1 MRKAVKAV
9 ITIAVLLL
17 MFTSCQQRYIIP
29 MPPISSGNGSKPSV
43 TVPTEPTIP
52 AVEESKTETLTEKEY
67 SSKEI
72 SDMLSKGITKIVG
85 AGIDK
90 TIITLPDE
98 STITKSTG
106 TDKKLSVITVN
117 GDLLILE
124 NLTVKGDVGSDGTT
138 DDFPKGINV
147 QYSESNTSKV
157 VNIYLKNVK
166 MENFGHAI
174 SSGPLKTNYESNSNL
189 FTTNIY
195 IIDSTFENCHKGLY
209 INNLGDL
216 EVFGSTFSKM
226 GKQSTEGDVRTRS
239 GSAFDINQFAEG
251 GDIVF
256 YDSTFTDC
264 GGQGTSGA
272 IKIKVRGGSDETATD
287 IPSIDKIEG
296 SFDSVLIQD
305 CTFSGNNGKDLVL
318 GTQSGADGDTT
329 SKYSTYPKTLAANT
343 KIINTSLQI
352 KDESKHEYKLNS
364 STNTLYTDMTDTDF

>member
-29 MPPISSGNGSKPSV
+29 MPPISSGNGNKPSV

-52 AVEESKTETLTEKEY
+52 TVAEENTKNLDQPSYTSDEIASLL
-67 SSKEI
+67 SS
-72 SDMLSKGITKIVG
+72 GITKFVG
-85 AGIDK
+85 AGPDK
-90 TIITLPDE
+90 TVITLPE
-98 STITKSTG
+98 TKSKVAN
-106 TDKKLSVITVN
+106 DNRSAITVN
-117 GDLLILE
+117 GNLLILE
-124 NLTVKGDVGSDGTT
+124 DLTVRGDVTEDGTT
-138 DDFPKGINV
+138 NDFPKGIDVKYN
-147 QYSESNTSKV
+147 STGV
-157 VNIYLKNVK
+157 VNIYLKDVK

>member
-29 MPPISSGNGSKPSV
+29 IPPTGSGNGSKPSV
-43 TVPTEPTIP
+43 SVPPEPTIP
-52 AVEESKTETLTEKEY
+52 TVAAGKTETLTEKEY
-67 SSKEI
+67 SSEEIAKMI
-72 SDMLSKGITKIVG
+72 SDGKTRIVGKGINE
-85 AGIDK
+85 
-90 TIITLPDE
+90 TIITLP
-98 STITKSTG
+98 SMVTKSASG
-106 TDKKLSVITVN
+106 ENESVITVN

-124 NLTVKGDVGSDGTT
+124 NLTVRGDVPEDGTT
-138 DDFPKGINV
+138 DDFPKGIDIKYN
-147 QYSESNTSKV
+147 STGV
-157 VNIYLKNVK
+157 VNIYLKKVK

-174 SSGPLKTNYESNSNL
+174 SSGPLKTDYENNSKL
-189 FTTNIY
+189 FTTNIH

-239 GSAFDINQFAEG
+239 GAALDINQFADG
-251 GDIVF
+251 GDIVI

-264 GGQGTSGA
+264 GGEGTSGA

-287 IPSIDKIEG
+287 IPSKDKIEG

-305 CTFSGNNGKDLVL
+305 CTFSGNNKKDLVL
-318 GTQSGADGDTT
+318 GTQSSAPNTEK
-329 SKYSTYPKTLAANT
+329 SPKESTYPLTLAADT
-343 KIINTSLQI
+343 EIINTSLHIQ
-352 KDESKHEYKLNS
+352 DESGHGYEIENNVLSATK
-364 STNTLYTDMTDTDF
+364 TDTKY